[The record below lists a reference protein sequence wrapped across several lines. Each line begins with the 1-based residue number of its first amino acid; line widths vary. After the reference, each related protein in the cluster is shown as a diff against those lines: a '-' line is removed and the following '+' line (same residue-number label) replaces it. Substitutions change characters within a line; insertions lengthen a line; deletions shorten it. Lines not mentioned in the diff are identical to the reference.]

1 MSPSLIASIVAGFL
15 VGVVV
20 ALVSTRVL
28 WGRRLLHTSR
38 MTERSSVE
46 WASLLQRA
54 VDELKNRQVSA
65 DSQRQE
71 AENRASQAEHLS
83 NIILSSVPSG
93 VAMFDREFTLVIA
106 NPVAQTLLADYSESM
121 PPEIEALFRR
131 TLVGEEIPYVEL
143 DITVDART
151 IPVSISANRLPEDSG
166 VVMVFTELTELKR
179 LQQRARLMEELAD
192 LGQLA
197 AGIAHEFR
205 NVAGVLRN
213 SAQFLQERVE
223 GEGAEAVD
231 DLLRETTRLTNVTED
246 LLDFARPW
254 DDKVDQVSMDDITLE
269 TIQQFNDTFSST
281 QVDYRLNCGET
292 RVYGRSAALKR
303 IVDNL
308 LRNAIE
314 ATESDDP
321 IVVESSLDVR
331 TNGIWYV
338 LKVSDRGRGLP
349 TSDVERLFMPF
360 ISYKADGTG
369 MGLPMARKIA
379 RLHGGDIKLKDRSGG
394 GTSAELFLPLSP

>member
-1 MSPSLIASIVAGFL
+1 MSPSLIGSIVAGFL
-15 VGVVV
+15 VGAVA
-20 ALVSTRVL
+20 ALVIARML

-38 MTERSSVE
+38 MTERSSIE

-54 VDELKNRQVSA
+54 VGELKHRQVSA
-65 DSQRQE
+65 DSQRKE
-71 AENRASQAEHLS
+71 AENRASQAEYLS
-83 NIILSSVPSG
+83 KIILSSVPSG
-93 VAMFDREFTLVIA
+93 VVMFDSDFTLVIA
-106 NPVAQTLLADYSESM
+106 NPVAQTLLADYVESL
-121 PPEIEALFRR
+121 PAEIEALFRR
-131 TLVGEEIPYVEL
+131 TLVEEDIPYVEL
-143 DITVDART
+143 DLTAHART
-151 IPVSISANRLPEDSG
+151 IPVSITANRLPKDSG

-213 SAQFLQERVE
+213 SAQFLKERVE

-254 DDKVDQVSMDDITLE
+254 DDKVDQVSMDGIVLE
-269 TIQQFNDTFSST
+269 TIQHFRDTFTS
-281 QVDYRLNCGET
+281 VEIDYRLNCEET
-292 RVYGRSAALKR
+292 RVYGRNAALKR

-314 ATESDDP
+314 ASETDDP
-321 IVVESSLDVR
+321 IVVESAFDVR
-331 TNGIWYV
+331 TNGVWYILRV
-338 LKVSDRGRGLP
+338 LDRGRGLP
-349 TSDVERLFMPF
+349 TSEVEQLFMPF

-379 RLHGGDIKLKDRSGG
+379 RLHGGDIALKNRSGG
-394 GTSAELFLPLSP
+394 GTSAELFLPLSS